1 MANAKDYHESFK
13 ETAGKKRICVPQK
26 STKSCKLP
34 FSAGKRINEG
44 KEDQSILAAFPIR
57 GALPHGL
64 RAAGE
69 SPQSGISIMKGGM
82 QVTQRIEIQ
91 LLGGFDIK
99 AIDDTGQRTEFLEIK
114 SRKAVS
120 LITYLVLQNGKP
132 VSTQRLVRELWAGKR
147 NVNSAGSLK
156 TTVSRLRAALNEAA
170 DGLGACV
177 RSEPGGYSWN
187 SIPRVQVDVI
197 ELTTLIRELKEL
209 LPDAEKGEKYRRVLE
224 LYRGDL
230 YQTGDMVNGEMQSSW
245 LHREYLES
253 MYAYVTYLK
262 EAEEYNEIVRV
273 CRRVLELDELDDFM
287 RIELMRAMVCLNRL
301 SDAQAEYRRVVTLNK
316 NLLDAEP
323 SEDLQSCYKE
333 LAAAGQTLQFN
344 LDSIRNELL
353 ERENERSG
361 PFFCDYTAFK
371 EIYNIQMR
379 NLERLGSTM
388 FLGVIMVVNP
398 EDGGDEMSPVIR
410 ESAMAGL
417 QEIMRR
423 HLRKGD
429 IITRFSPTI
438 YAMLLPTVN
447 YSTGS
452 MVMERMEQLFY
463 EEYASRKIAL
473 HHRISPL
480 GGGTRG
486 VKKIS

>member
-1 MANAKDYHESFK
+1 MA
-13 ETAGKKRICVPQK
+13 
-26 STKSCKLP
+26 
-34 FSAGKRINEG
+34 
-44 KEDQSILAAFPIR
+44 
-57 GALPHGL
+57 
-64 RAAGE
+64 
-69 SPQSGISIMKGGM
+69 
-82 QVTQRIEIQ
+82 QRIEIQ
-91 LLGGFDIK
+91 VLGGFDIRLM
-99 AIDDTGQRTEFLEIK
+99 DENGRQTDSVEVK
-114 SRKAVS
+114 SRKGIS
-120 LITYLVLQNGKP
+120 LITYLVLQQGKP
-132 VSTQRLVRELWAGKR
+132 VSSQRMVRELWASKR

-156 TTVSRLRAALNEAA
+156 TTVSRLRASLNEAFP
-170 DGLGACV
+170 GLETCI
-177 RSEPGGYSWN
+177 RSEGGGYCWHN
-187 SIPRVQVDVI
+187 IPQVQVDVI
-197 ELTTLIRELKEL
+197 ELMTLIRELKEL
-209 LPDAEKGEKYRRVLE
+209 LPEEEREKKFRRVLE

-245 LHREYLES
+245 LHQEYLET
-253 MYAYVTYLK
+253 MYAYVSFLK
-262 EAEEYNEIVRV
+262 EEEEYNEIVRV
-273 CRRVLELDELDDFM
+273 CQKALQIDELDEFL

-333 LAAAGQTLQFN
+333 LSAAGQTLQFN

-353 ERENERSG
+353 ERENEHYG
-361 PFFCDYTAFK
+361 PFFCEYAAFK

-398 EDGGDEMSPVIR
+398 EDGSDNLSSVTR

-417 QEIMRR
+417 QEIMRN

-429 IITRFSPTI
+429 IVTRFAPNI

-452 MVMERMEQLFY
+452 MVMERIEQLFY
-463 EEYASRKIAL
+463 EEYSSRKIAL
-473 HHRISPL
+473 HFRISPL
-480 GGGTRG
+480 GGGNRG
-486 VKKIS
+486 MKKIS

>member
-1 MANAKDYHESFK
+1 MA
-13 ETAGKKRICVPQK
+13 
-26 STKSCKLP
+26 
-34 FSAGKRINEG
+34 
-44 KEDQSILAAFPIR
+44 
-57 GALPHGL
+57 
-64 RAAGE
+64 
-69 SPQSGISIMKGGM
+69 
-82 QVTQRIEIQ
+82 QRIEIQ
-91 LLGGFDIK
+91 VLGGFDIRLM
-99 AIDDTGQRTEFLEIK
+99 DENGRQTDSVEVK
-114 SRKAVS
+114 SRKGIS
-120 LITYLVLQNGKP
+120 LITYLVLQQGKP
-132 VSTQRLVRELWAGKR
+132 VSSQRMVRELWVSKR

-156 TTVSRLRAALNEAA
+156 TTVSRLRASLNEAFP
-170 DGLGACV
+170 GLGTCI
-177 RSEPGGYSWN
+177 RSEGGGYCWR
-187 SIPRVQVDVI
+187 SIPQVQVDVI
-197 ELTTLIRELKEL
+197 EMMTLIRELKEL
-209 LPDAEKGEKYRRVLE
+209 LPEEEREKKFRRVLN

-245 LHREYLES
+245 LHQEYLET
-253 MYAYVTYLK
+253 MYAYVSFLK
-262 EAEEYNEIVRV
+262 EEEEYNEIVRV
-273 CRRVLELDELDDFM
+273 CQKALQIDELDEFL

-333 LAAAGQTLQFN
+333 LSAAGQTLQFN

-353 ERENERSG
+353 ERESGHHG
-361 PFFCDYTAFK
+361 PFFCEYAAFK

-398 EDGGDEMSPVIR
+398 EDGSDNLSSVTR

-417 QEIMRR
+417 QEIMRD

-429 IITRFSPTI
+429 IVTRFAPTI

-452 MVMERMEQLFY
+452 MVMERIEQLFY
-463 EEYASRKIAL
+463 EEYSSRKIAL
-473 HHRISPL
+473 HFRISPL
-480 GGGTRG
+480 GGGNRG
-486 VKKIS
+486 MKKIS

>member
-1 MANAKDYHESFK
+1 MA
-13 ETAGKKRICVPQK
+13 
-26 STKSCKLP
+26 
-34 FSAGKRINEG
+34 
-44 KEDQSILAAFPIR
+44 
-57 GALPHGL
+57 
-64 RAAGE
+64 
-69 SPQSGISIMKGGM
+69 
-82 QVTQRIEIQ
+82 QRIEIQ
-91 LLGGFDIK
+91 VLGGFDIRLM
-99 AIDDTGQRTEFLEIK
+99 DENGRQTDSVEVK
-114 SRKAVS
+114 SRKGIS
-120 LITYLVLQNGKP
+120 LITYLVLQQGKP
-132 VSTQRLVRELWAGKR
+132 VSSQRMVRELWVSKR

-156 TTVSRLRAALNEAA
+156 TTVSRLRASLNEAFP
-170 DGLGACV
+170 GLGTCI
-177 RSEPGGYSWN
+177 RSEGGGYCWHN
-187 SIPRVQVDVI
+187 IPQVQVDVI
-197 ELTTLIRELKEL
+197 EMMTLIRELKEL
-209 LPDAEKGEKYRRVLE
+209 IPEEEREKKFRRVLE

-245 LHREYLES
+245 LHQEYLET
-253 MYAYVTYLK
+253 MYAYVSFLK
-262 EAEEYNEIVRV
+262 EEEEYNEIVRV
-273 CRRVLELDELDDFM
+273 CQKALQIDELDEFL

-333 LAAAGQTLQFN
+333 LSAAGQTLQFN

-353 ERENERSG
+353 ERESGHHG
-361 PFFCDYTAFK
+361 PFFCEYAAFK

-398 EDGGDEMSPVIR
+398 EDGSDNLSSVTR

-417 QEIMRR
+417 QEIMRN

-429 IITRFSPTI
+429 IVTRFAPNI

-452 MVMERMEQLFY
+452 MVMERIEQLFY
-463 EEYASRKIAL
+463 EEYSSRKIAL
-473 HHRISPL
+473 HFRISPL
-480 GGGTRG
+480 GGGNRG
-486 VKKIS
+486 MKKIS

>member
-1 MANAKDYHESFK
+1 M
-13 ETAGKKRICVPQK
+13 
-26 STKSCKLP
+26 
-34 FSAGKRINEG
+34 
-44 KEDQSILAAFPIR
+44 
-57 GALPHGL
+57 
-64 RAAGE
+64 
-69 SPQSGISIMKGGM
+69 
-82 QVTQRIEIQ
+82 TQRIEIQ
-91 LLGGFDIK
+91 LLGGFDIRLMDE
-99 AIDDTGQRTEFLEIK
+99 AGRQTDSLEIK
-114 SRKAVS
+114 SRKGIS

-132 VSTQRLVRELWAGKR
+132 VSTQRMVRELWASKR
-147 NVNSAGSLK
+147 NMNSAGSLK
-156 TTVSRLRAALNEAA
+156 TTISRLRATLNEAA
-170 DGLGACV
+170 PGLGGCI
-177 RSEPGGYSWN
+177 RSEGGGYRWN
-187 SIPRVQVDVI
+187 NNPQVQVDVI
-197 ELTTLIRELKEL
+197 ELMALIRELKEL
-209 LPDAEKGEKYRRVLE
+209 LPEEERQKKFRRVQE

-245 LHREYLES
+245 LHHEYLDT
-253 MYAYVTYLK
+253 MYAYVSFLK
-262 EAEEYNEIVRV
+262 EAEEYNEIVAV
-273 CRRVLELDELDDFM
+273 CQRALEIDPLDEFL

-301 SDAQAEYRRVVTLNK
+301 GDAQAEYRRVVTLNK

-333 LAAAGQTLQFN
+333 LSVAARTLQFN

-353 ERENERSG
+353 EREDERQG
-361 PFFCDYTAFK
+361 PFFCEYASFK

-398 EDGGDEMSPVIR
+398 EDGSDNISSITR

-417 QEIMRR
+417 QEIMRN

-429 IITRFSPTI
+429 IVTRFAPTI

-452 MVMERMEQLFY
+452 MVMERIEQLFY
-463 EEYASRKIAL
+463 EEYSNRKIAL

-480 GGGTRG
+480 GGGNRG
-486 VKKIS
+486 MKKIS